1 MACLGSDSNH
11 QSPLLLQCQPEAEWA
26 GILMDEHVRP
36 GQLSLLLCSPAK
48 VATWCAFEIARAP
61 VTCTRM
67 ETWTSY
73 RGADCEN
80 KQGRSLDF
88 LQGVRLR
95 EQTGEKLGYHTGG
108 KTARTNRVEAG
119 TSYREESCEN
129 KQGRG
134 WYISRGIDL
143 RRIPV
148 RLDDLKSLRHS
159 RCLAFPAF

>member
-1 MACLGSDSNH
+1 MIPMIAEIVSGGPVFSDQNPPKWPSF
-11 QSPLLLQCQPEAEWA
+11 S
-26 GILMDEHVRP
+26 
-36 GQLSLLLCSPAK
+36 LSK
-48 VATWCAFEIARAP
+48 T
-61 VTCTRM
+61 
-67 ETWTSY
+67 
-73 RGADCEN
+73 N